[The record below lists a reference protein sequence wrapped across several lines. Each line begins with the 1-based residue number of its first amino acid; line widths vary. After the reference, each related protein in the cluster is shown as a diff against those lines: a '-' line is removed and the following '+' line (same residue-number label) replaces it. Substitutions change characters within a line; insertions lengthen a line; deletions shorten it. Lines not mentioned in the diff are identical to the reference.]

1 MENYLYDKIHKKE
14 LPIKKVLLDQSII
27 AGIGNIYDNEIL
39 FLSKIKP
46 MRKASKVTKRE
57 CQQIIDSSNIVLTKA
72 IALGGT
78 TIRSFTSSEG
88 VHGLFQNELM
98 VHGKEKEA
106 CPVCGESIVK
116 CQIGGRGTYYC
127 PKCQK

>member
-1 MENYLYDKIHKKE
+1 
-14 LPIKKVLLDQSII
+14 
-27 AGIGNIYDNEIL
+27 
-39 FLSKIKP
+39 
-46 MRKASKVTKRE
+46 MR
-57 CQQIIDSSNIVLTKA
+57 IVLTKA

-98 VHGKEKEA
+98 VHGKSI
-106 CPVCGESIVK
+106 CPECGEKIK
-116 CQIGGRGTYYC
+116 KEQIGGRGTYYC